1 MDGFEDSS
9 GVDNNAVIEPEGD
22 AEPRPSRR
30 RTVLKSL
37 WYSLGAASAV
47 ALVAVV
53 GTQIVQGGGYDEKQ
67 RELEKS
73 HKSAAEAEQEE
84 QSTDAGE
91 TSKYRL
97 VSNLCELVG
106 DEPYASTLGHEP
118 DSREDVY
125 NPEADPG
132 MSLSL
137 CIMETA
143 ATEKSGAFRMYFE
156 ARRHSEAEATQE
168 YFDGLSLKLSEPQ
181 TCEEVAAQEC
191 ELGYISSISETDT
204 DRLIAFDSELFVY
217 IVVSPSPRIHEDL
230 DDEERGDLLTEYAQS
245 IFDGLR
251 DA

>member
-1 MDGFEDSS
+1 MAADDDSIEESS
-9 GVDNNAVIEPEGD
+9 GEGG
-22 AEPRPSRR
+22 EQSGVESLRSVRR
-30 RTVLKSL
+30 RKVLQTL
-37 WYSLGAASAV
+37 WYSLGVASAV

-53 GTQIVQGGGYDEKQ
+53 GTQIVQGGGYDQKQ
-67 RELEKS
+67 RELEQS
-73 HKSAAEAEQEE
+73 HKAAAEAEREE
-84 QSTDAGE
+84 QSAEAED

-181 TCEEVAAQEC
+181 ACEEVAAQEC
-191 ELGYISSISETDT
+191 ELGYISSMSETDT

-217 IVVSPSPRIHEDL
+217 IVVSPSPRIHEDV
-230 DDEERGDLLTEYAQS
+230 DDEEWSELLTEYAQS